1 MSDHHH
7 GHDEDIDCLIAIEQ
21 MYAYL
26 DGELSAE
33 DKAKFEQHMQ
43 HCRSCYSR
51 RELELE
57 LNQRLKQTNSGELP
71 ETLQNRLKSLLDK
84 L

>member
-71 ETLQNRLKSLLDK
+71 ETLQSRLKSLLDK